1 MEAGVKMK
9 YRVILIEQNED
20 MLLKLSSVIKSSQQF
35 NLVATYHDVKSALGQ
50 GSMFQPDLF
59 LIDMEPSET
68 SELISRFAVI
78 FPQASILGTLN
89 KWNADIADKALEEG
103 MQGCLLKPFSVADI
117 FNTLNL
123 YQRRGK
129 AEPPRIMAFFS
140 PKGRSGRTTLASIM
154 AIELAH
160 KSGESVALIDA
171 DLQFGDLPIFFDVN
185 PKHTIVEASHD
196 INLLTPEG
204 LLPYFEPLYDEKFCL
219 LSSPIRPEYAEL
231 IEVEKLKDV
240 VRMSGQLFRYVLVDL
255 PSGFNPVSVSL
266 CEQADTNFLVAM
278 LNSGQEIEH
287 MKRSMRLFETWERY
301 GKKVYTVFTRVSPCN
316 EEGKQNLEQDFGRPV
331 SKILPNEYILSNIT
345 ASGRLL
351 KDLPDGSKFVE
362 CVKSI
367 ADDIVQGKR

>member
-1 MEAGVKMK
+1 MK
-9 YRVILIEQNED
+9 YRVILIEHNED

-59 LIDMEPSET
+59 LVDMEHSET
-68 SELISRFAVI
+68 PELISRFTVI
-78 FPQASILGTLN
+78 FPYASMLGTLTR
-89 KWNADIADKALEEG
+89 WNADIADRALEEG

-117 FNTLNL
+117 FNTLKL
-123 YQRRGK
+123 YQQRGK
-129 AEPPRIMAFFS
+129 AAPPRVMAFFS

-154 AIELAH
+154 AIELAN

-171 DLQFGDLPIFFDVN
+171 DLQFGDLPMFFDVN

-204 LLPYFEPLYDEKFCL
+204 LLPYFQPLYENVWL
-219 LSSPIRPEYAEL
+219 LGSPFRPEYAEL

-240 VRMSGQLFRYVLVDL
+240 IRMSGQLFRYVLVDL
-255 PSGFNPVSVSL
+255 PSGFNPISVSL

-287 MKRSMRLFETWERY
+287 MKRSMRLFETWKQY
-301 GKKVYTVFTRVSPCN
+301 GKKVYTIFSRVSPCN
-316 EEGKQNLEQDFGRPV
+316 KEEKHILEQDFGR
-331 SKILPNEYILSNIT
+331 SISEILPNEYILSNIT

-351 KDLPDGSKFVE
+351 KDLPNDSKFVE
-362 CVKSI
+362 CVTSI

>member
-1 MEAGVKMK
+1 MK
-9 YRVILIEQNED
+9 YRVILIERNED

-35 NLVATYHDVKSALGQ
+35 NLVASYQDVKSALGQ

-59 LIDMEPSET
+59 IIDMEHSET
-68 SELISRFAVI
+68 PELISRFAVI
-78 FPQASILGTLN
+78 FPRASILGTLT
-89 KWNADIADKALEEG
+89 KWNAYIADRALAEG

-123 YQRRGK
+123 YHQRGK
-129 AEPPRIMAFFS
+129 AAPPRIMTFFS
-140 PKGRSGRTTLASIM
+140 PKGRSGRTTLASIL
-154 AIELAH
+154 AIELAS

-171 DLQFGDLPIFFDVN
+171 DLQFGDLPMFFDVN
-185 PKHTIVEASHD
+185 PKHTVVEASHD

-204 LLPYFEPLYDEKFCL
+204 LLPYFQPLYDNVWL
-219 LSSPIRPEYAEL
+219 LGSPFRPEYAEL

-240 VRMSGQLFRYVLVDL
+240 IRMSGQLFRYVLVDL

-287 MKRSMRLFETWERY
+287 MKRSMRLFETWEQY
-301 GKKVYTVFTRVSPCN
+301 GKKVYTIFTRVSPFD
-316 EEGKQNLEQDFGRPV
+316 EQGKRNLEQDFGRPV
-331 SKILPNEYILSNIT
+331 SDILPNEYILSNIT

-351 KDLPDGSKFVE
+351 KDLPEDSKFVD
-362 CVKSI
+362 CVSSI
-367 ADDIVQGKR
+367 AADIVQGTR